1 MFKKPYLK
9 NGLILFILLF
19 ISIQATGQYMTYGS
33 ETLYW
38 LNENEREWLSAHPV
52 IRYAYDPNYPP
63 FEFRDENG
71 QAQGISIEVIEKIE
85 GKLGVDIEVQYVGK
99 WDKVMES
106 LIDGDIDMISATPT
120 EDRVKHMSFSTA
132 YLSIPTGIIIREG
145 NTSIDSMSDLN
156 GKYIST
162 VRGWF
167 WNEVLSQKHPEI
179 QLKVYE
185 TVEDALN
192 AVLYGDVDATIQDF
206 GTASYHISKYKISNL
221 KVVSKYDMPQ
231 EIAFAVREDYEPLI
245 PILNKLI
252 PRIAEETEAING
264 NWIKLKYDEIT
275 DNTNLIRMLIV
286 ILITLILVLLW
297 TISLRLQVRRKTKEL
312 QSELKNS
319 EKMKSEIESVNSKL
333 LQSEKEI
340 RAILDADPSSI
351 FVKDRQGRLKW
362 QIGPQLKHLE

>member
-120 EDRVKHMSFSTA
+120 EDRVKHMSF
-132 YLSIPTGIIIREG
+132 
-145 NTSIDSMSDLN
+145 
-156 GKYIST
+156 
-162 VRGWF
+162 
-167 WNEVLSQKHPEI
+167 
-179 QLKVYE
+179 
-185 TVEDALN
+185 
-192 AVLYGDVDATIQDF
+192 
-206 GTASYHISKYKISNL
+206 
-221 KVVSKYDMPQ
+221 
-231 EIAFAVREDYEPLI
+231 
-245 PILNKLI
+245 
-252 PRIAEETEAING
+252 
-264 NWIKLKYDEIT
+264 
-275 DNTNLIRMLIV
+275 
-286 ILITLILVLLW
+286 
-297 TISLRLQVRRKTKEL
+297 
-312 QSELKNS
+312 
-319 EKMKSEIESVNSKL
+319 
-333 LQSEKEI
+333 
-340 RAILDADPSSI
+340 
-351 FVKDRQGRLKW
+351 
-362 QIGPQLKHLE
+362 PQLICLYQRGSL